1 VDYCLHFLGLGDP
14 INTRYYRQPLMKKLD
29 IVPPN
34 ENFRGRSYGEWASE
48 WLKWVV
54 SGDPDTYSKE
64 DPIIFLRANID
75 YSQVEGA
82 QNGYRENAT
91 THFDR
96 TLDKGIDIYGET
108 AIFFPVVE
116 ANFMIGCKNPEDKKR
131 LLKTEEELRYY
142 ARKDIDSGWE
152 LGSYISRKNR
162 RPRPLVNN
170 LKHYRA
176 ESQLFKIHVPEKSHL
191 KNKMEEELGAGTFD
205 AVTDGYWIL
214 IRELRPDEEPYRI
227 YFEANKGTYYHYSA
241 TYDISVSSR
250 PRSKF
255 QDKSSSI
262 VRKYR

>member
-1 VDYCLHFLGLGDP
+1 M
-14 INTRYYRQPLMKKLD
+14 MKKLD

-54 SGDPDTYSKE
+54 SGDPDSYSKE
-64 DPIIFLRANID
+64 EPIIFLRANID

-96 TLDKGIDIYGET
+96 TLDKGIDIHGET

-116 ANFMIGCKNPEDKKR
+116 ANFLIGCKNPEDKNK
-131 LLKTEEELRYY
+131 LLKTDEELRYY

-152 LGSYISRKNR
+152 IGSYIAMKNR
-162 RPRPLVNN
+162 KPRPLVSN
-170 LKHYRA
+170 LKQSRA
-176 ESQLFKIHVPEKSHL
+176 ESQLFKIHVSEKSYL
-191 KNKMEEELGAGTFD
+191 KNKMEEELRAGVFN

-214 IRELRPDEEPYRI
+214 IRELRPEEEPYRI
-227 YFEANKGTYYHYSA
+227 YFEAKKGTYYHYSA
-241 TYDISVSSR
+241 TYDIFVSPR
-250 PRSKF
+250 PRSIF

-262 VRKYR
+262 VRKHM